1 MHLLRCGGE
10 QVAFIIGIFP
20 TKIKRRAGGFL
31 RNLPFRVPRVCPGAR
46 WQAGGALF
54 PARAGVNP
62 IGVRVWLGSRLERRP
77 HPRGGK
83 PPRYGDEAL
92 RADAPTGAFPPAHA
106 GTTPPPS
113 PRQGALYV

>member
-1 MHLLRCGGE
+1 M
-10 QVAFIIGIFP
+10 
-20 TKIKRRAGGFL
+20 

-77 HPRGGK
+77 RGDK
-83 PPRYGDEAL
+83 SPRYVYEAL
-92 RADAPTGAFPPAHA
+92 RASAPTGAFSPTHA
-106 GTTPPPS
+106 GATPYPS
-113 PRQGALYV
+113 PRQGALQS